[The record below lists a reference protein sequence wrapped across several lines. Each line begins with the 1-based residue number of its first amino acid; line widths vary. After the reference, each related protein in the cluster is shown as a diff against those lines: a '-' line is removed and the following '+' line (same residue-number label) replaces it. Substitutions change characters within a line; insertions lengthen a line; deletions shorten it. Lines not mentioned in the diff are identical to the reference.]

1 MVVDL
6 GWIESASMTT
16 KELITPGLNV
26 GRGRTVLGSTG
37 FYAVA
42 RLSVLAILL
51 AVSSRLTT
59 ENLFPPSLSQPTM
72 LLLVWGY
79 AVFTLIATIGLL
91 FNAYRTTV
99 AQAALILDITFFIA
113 LVYTNRTGYDLVY
126 PLFVVPL
133 VGATILLPRR
143 VGYVLGVFAA
153 GGYGLAYIIN
163 IAQDLNR
170 SIYSNPVAL
179 LALGLHCA
187 LLVFIPW
194 LTGGLV
200 ERWSADNRRQ
210 VEAAE
215 KTREVALAEADAYRM
230 RMRALYE
237 VAYTISTSGSYQTI
251 LDTTLIESHKLAPY
265 NCALVLLATGQ
276 PDELFV
282 AASQGLSEEDRTKR
296 ITLGQGSISQA
307 LRETEPFVIDDM
319 HVEAVLTPI
328 QALARCKSACVI
340 PLRFGMRSYGVM
352 MLGSE
357 RKDVYA
363 HEQVEMILA
372 LANYALIALQ
382 NAQLVYDLQTERT
395 KLLSKEEEVRFQL
408 ARDLHD
414 GPAQAL
420 AAITMN
426 AEFIKRLLERD
437 PARVLPELDKLGSL
451 ARRTTYEVR
460 TMLFELRPLALETQG
475 LDKTLQQYLERFQKD
490 GSNIILD
497 TEPITANLDSKIE
510 GALFNIIQ
518 ECVNNA
524 MKHARAQHI
533 WVRLKQHAD
542 HIEAIVED
550 DGRGF
555 DLAAVKASYSK
566 RGSFGLLNIEER
578 AELVGG
584 MAEMQSSSGHGTKV
598 RVIVPVPDR

>member
-1 MVVDL
+1 
-6 GWIESASMTT
+6 MTT
-16 KELITPGLNV
+16 KATSIPALNV
-26 GRGRTVLGSTG
+26 GRRRTMLGSTG

-42 RLSVLAILL
+42 RLSILVILL
-51 AVSSRLTT
+51 AVSSRLTPDA
-59 ENLFPPSLSQPTM
+59 LFPPSLSQPAM

-79 AVFTLIATIGLL
+79 ALFTLLATIGLMVAR
-91 FNAYRTTV
+91 FRTNV
-99 AQAALILDITFFIA
+99 AQAALILDIVFFIL
-113 LVYTNRTGYDLVY
+113 LVYTNRTGYDLIY

-133 VGATILLPRR
+133 VGATILLPRNI
-143 VGYVLGVFAA
+143 GYMLGAFAA
-153 GGYGLAYIIN
+153 LGYGVAYIVNVAEDI
-163 IAQDLNR
+163 NR
-170 SIYSNPVAL
+170 SIYSDPLAL
-179 LALGLHCA
+179 LTLGLHAA

-215 KTREVALAEADAYRM
+215 QTRAVALAEADAYRN

-251 LDTTLIESHKLAPY
+251 LDTTLVESHKLAPY
-265 NCALVLLATGQ
+265 TCALVLLASGQ
-276 PDELFV
+276 TDELFV
-282 AASQGLSEEDRTKR
+282 AASQGLSDAERIKR
-296 ITLGQGSISQA
+296 INLGTGSISQA
-307 LRETEPFVIDDM
+307 LRETEPFVIEDM
-319 HVEAVLTPI
+319 QAEPVFAPI
-328 QALARCKSACVI
+328 QTLAGCKSACVV

-352 MLGSE
+352 ILGS
-357 RKDVYA
+357 DQQHVYA
-363 HEQVEMILA
+363 YEQVEMLLA

-382 NAQLVYDLQTERT
+382 NSQLVYDLQAERT

-490 GSNIILD
+490 GSNIILEA
-497 TEPITANLDSKIE
+497 EPITVSLESKAE

-524 MKHARAQHI
+524 LKHARAQHI

-542 HIEAIVED
+542 YIEAIVED

-584 MAEMQSSSGHGTKV
+584 MAEMHSAPGHGTKV
-598 RVIVPVPDR
+598 RVVVPIPKD